1 MRKKELDRK
10 NKQANRVTSSL
21 ITYED
26 EEKRNILKNVLA
38 ESEKES
44 AKRLTH
50 FDIIYEMEVINMNSK
65 IIVFEISIELIRH
78 RCNLQNFNSFN

>member
-1 MRKKELDRK
+1 MRKKELNRK

-44 AKRLTH
+44 ANRLTH
-50 FDIIYEMEVINMNSK
+50 FHIIYEMEVINMN
-65 IIVFEISIELIRH
+65 
-78 RCNLQNFNSFN
+78 

>member
-1 MRKKELDRK
+1 MRKKELDGK

-26 EEKRNILKNVLA
+26 EEKRNILKNILP

-50 FDIIYEMEVINMNSK
+50 FHIIHKMEVINMNSK
-65 IIVFEISIELIRH
+65 NMVFEI
-78 RCNLQNFNSFN
+78 

>member
-1 MRKKELDRK
+1 MRKKELTRK

-26 EEKRNILKNVLA
+26 EEKRNILKNASA

-50 FDIIYEMEVINMNSK
+50 FYIIYKKEVINMNSK
-65 IIVFEISIELIRH
+65 NIVFEI
-78 RCNLQNFNSFN
+78 